1 MKRDLRDFL
10 EDILIH
16 AEKAQSALERAQK
29 PLTYPSDEAMIM
41 VFCLQIIGEAV
52 KHVSEDIRERYPIIE
67 WKKIAGMRDILIHHY
82 WGVDLQI
89 VTETINQRIPELESV
104 IKQILKDLNEVQ

>member
-16 AEKAQSALERAQK
+16 AEKARSVLAKAEK

-41 VFCLQIIGEAV
+41 IFCLQVIGEAV
-52 KHVSEDIRERYPIIE
+52 KHISDDFREQYSKIE
-67 WKKIAGMRDILIHHY
+67 WKKVAGMRDILIHHY
-82 WGVDLQI
+82 WGIDLQI
-89 VTETINQRIPELESV
+89 VTESINLRLPELESV
-104 IKQILKDLNEVQ
+104 VKQILEDLNNE